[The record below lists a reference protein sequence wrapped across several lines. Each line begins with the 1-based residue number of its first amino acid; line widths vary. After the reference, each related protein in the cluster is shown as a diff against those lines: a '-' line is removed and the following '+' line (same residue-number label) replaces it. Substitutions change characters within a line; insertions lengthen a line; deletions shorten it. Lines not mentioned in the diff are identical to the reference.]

1 MPDGLLV
8 TVPLPVLVTVS
19 EYVVWEDNPK
29 VAITLLA
36 ASMVTVHVPV
46 PLHPPPLQPVKV
58 LPDDGDA
65 VKVIGVPAATDTEQ
79 VEGHEILPPVTC
91 PLPVPDVLTE
101 SWYVPAPA
109 ELNVADTDLSASIVT
124 LQTPVPVHAP
134 VQPAKV

>member
-19 EYVVWEDNPK
+19 EYGVWEDRPK
-29 VAITLLA
+29 VAVTLLA

-65 VKVIGVPAATDTEQ
+65 VRVIGGLPAATDTEQ
-79 VEGHEILPPVTC
+79 VEGHEMPPPVTC

-101 SWYVPAPA
+101 SW
-109 ELNVADTDLSASIVT
+109 
-124 LQTPVPVHAP
+124 
-134 VQPAKV
+134 